1 MTGSRRI
8 FSLPVF
14 LLQWVYL
21 LVAAGL
27 FLAAEHP
34 ALSEPETREE
44 VS

>member
-27 FLAAEHP
+27 FLAAKHP